1 VRVVPKFCYAFF
13 SFPSLSLLDP
23 NISLNTQF
31 SNTFY
36 NSSFRW
42 FGRPSRTLVW
52 NWYPGTMRDFRPP
65 PRCKWDLRFSG
76 MLRSVD
82 GWLVTDVPGQP
93 IVPIFTLEGGT
104 HRLSRN
110 VRNYPLCGVT
120 SQQSEDLVQV

>member
-1 VRVVPKFCYAFF
+1 MHFFSVVP
-13 SFPSLSLLDP
+13 SLPLLDP

-31 SNTFY
+31 SNTLY
-36 NSSFRW
+36 HCSFRW
-42 FGRPSRTLVW
+42 PGRPNLTLVW
-52 NWYPGTMRDFRPP
+52 NWYPGTMRDFRLPP
-65 PRCKWDLRFSG
+65 WCIWDLRFSG

-93 IVPIFTLEGGT
+93 IVPIFTLEDGT

-110 VRNYPLCGVT
+110 VSNYPSRCVT